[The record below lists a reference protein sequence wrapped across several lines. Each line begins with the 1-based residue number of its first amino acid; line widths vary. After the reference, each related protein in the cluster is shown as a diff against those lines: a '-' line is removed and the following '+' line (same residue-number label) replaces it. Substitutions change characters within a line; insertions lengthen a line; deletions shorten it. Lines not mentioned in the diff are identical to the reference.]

1 MPSFDVVSELDKH
14 ELTNAVDNAI
24 KELDRRFD
32 LRGKCSLEHKDKT
45 VTITAEAEFMLEQV
59 LDILRNDYVI
69 VALYS
74 DDKKVLP
81 ESDWVTTDAG
91 KVLKSLGKINSYYAL
106 KTYGVNAQPY
116 YVLQGRNGKQLVPPR
131 GYDLNIDNFVG
142 FLKSGVEAYN
152 AQK

>member
-1 MPSFDVVSELDKH
+1 M
-14 ELTNAVDNAI
+14 
-24 KELDRRFD
+24 
-32 LRGKCSLEHKDKT
+32 
-45 VTITAEAEFMLEQV
+45 EARVWADPQV

-131 GYDLNIDNFVG
+131 GYDLNIDNFVN
-142 FLKSGVEAYN
+142 FLKGGVEAYN